1 MNMDIAIGLAIG
13 ILIGGT
19 VAGVFLGNLAH
30 QHYEAFKAQQAINFG
45 LEQTLIHE
53 LEGQVYPKYVL
64 STDGVDPVI
73 ERNRP
78 DIDSIHPHK
87 AKNPVYPPTNAAPD
101 AGDDITVLDLTGVED
116 A

>member
-1 MNMDIAIGLAIG
+1 MSMDIAIGLAIG

-19 VAGVFLGNLAH
+19 VAGVYLGNLAH
-30 QHYEAFKAQQAINFG
+30 QHYEAYKAQQAITFG

-53 LEGQVYPKYVL
+53 LEGQMYPKYVMR
-64 STDGVDPVI
+64 SDGVDAVV

-78 DIDSIHPHK
+78 DIKDK
-87 AKNPVYPPTNAAPD
+87 LPD
-101 AGDDITVLDLTGVED
+101 LVMDGTVVVDLTEVED